1 MRDLIVVDLAMLVIL
16 HGGRENSE
24 KDLQDLV
31 QLSAFSKLEV
41 VMDVNAETKVS
52 LHTAQNWW

>member
-1 MRDLIVVDLAMLVIL
+1 MVVDLAMLVNL

-31 QLSAFSKLEV
+31 HLSGFSKLEV
-41 VMDVNAETKVS
+41 VMDVNAETRVS
-52 LHTAQNWW
+52 LHTAQN

>member
-1 MRDLIVVDLAMLVIL
+1 MRDLMVVDLAMLVNL

-31 QLSAFSKLEV
+31 HLSGFSKLEV
-41 VMDVNAETKVS
+41 VMDVNAETRVS
-52 LHTAQNWW
+52 LHTAQN

>member
-1 MRDLIVVDLAMLVIL
+1 MVVDLAMLVNL

-31 QLSAFSKLEV
+31 QLSGFSKLEV
-41 VMDVNAETKVS
+41 VMDVNAETRVS
-52 LHTAQNWW
+52 LHTAQN